1 MATIEQVKALRD
13 RTGVGIVDVKKALDE
28 ALGDEET
35 ALRILRESGAAKA
48 VKKTDRETKEGIIA
62 TYLHGNGRIGAM
74 VKLYCET
81 DFVAR
86 NEDFQSLGRDIAMQV
101 AAMNPTAIRP
111 EDVPEETVEAEKRI
125 WAEQLRQEGK
135 PEDMF
140 EKIMAGKEKKLREE
154 SALLS
159 QAFVKDTDISVADLV
174 ARGVQ
179 KLGENI
185 QVGAFVRFEV

>member
-111 EDVPEETVEAEKRI
+111 EDVSEETVEAEKRI
-125 WAEQLRQEGK
+125 WVEQLRQEGK

-154 SALLS
+154 SSLLS

>member
-1 MATIEQVKALRD
+1 MEQIKALREK
-13 RTGVGIVDVKKALDE
+13 TGVGIVDVKKALEE
-28 ALGDEET
+28 AGGDEEQ

-86 NEDFQSLGRDIAMQV
+86 NEDFQSLGRDVAMHV
-101 AAMNPTAIRP
+101 AAMNPTVLRP
-111 EDVPEETVEAEKRI
+111 EDVSSETVEAEKAV
-125 WAEQLRQEGK
+125 WTEQLRQEGK
-135 PEDMF
+135 PEEMLG
-140 EKIMAGKEKKLREE
+140 KIMEGKEKKFREE
-154 SALLS
+154 AALLS
-159 QAFVKDTDISVADLV
+159 QAFVKNPDLSVGELV
-174 ARGVQ
+174 TEGVQ

-185 QVGAFVRFEV
+185 QVGEFVRFEV

>member
-1 MATIEQVKALRD
+1 MATMEQIKALREK
-13 RTGVGIVDVKKALDE
+13 TGVGIVDVKKALEE
-28 ALGDEET
+28 AGGDEEQ

-86 NEDFQSLGRDIAMQV
+86 NEDFQSLGRDVAMHV
-101 AAMNPTAIRP
+101 AAMNPTVLRP
-111 EDVPEETVEAEKRI
+111 EDVSSETVEAEKAV
-125 WAEQLRQEGK
+125 WTEQLRQEGK
-135 PEDMF
+135 PEEMLG
-140 EKIMAGKEKKLREE
+140 KIMEGKEKKFREE
-154 SALLS
+154 AALLS
-159 QAFVKDTDISVADLV
+159 QAFVKNPDLSVGELV
-174 ARGVQ
+174 TEGVQ

-185 QVGAFVRFEV
+185 QVGEFVRFEV